1 MSAASGTNG
10 LELPLEGE
18 VPHVEKVHDRLLPL
32 MFVTAFLVL
41 PACSRDAPQ
50 AAMLMRG
57 ADSTMAPSTPGTQHA
72 AMYPANQA
80 TDPYATQS
88 APLNG
93 GGGNAQQAFRAQQA
107 GGAGEKVDFG
117 VPATPQLRSTQ
128 QLHGPTPTSI
138 PGGQVIGTQQLAQ
151 LLQGGQGR
159 LLLLDVYGGP
169 QHLPGA
175 VQAGPAAQG
184 GSFDDAVQQGFGQFL
199 QQATGGD
206 TSRMIVVYCGGV
218 QCWSSYNA
226 ALRGLKLG
234 YRNVAWYRGGIEAW
248 QQAGLPMASS
258 NPPRGQ
264 SVPQGPSPA
273 QMPSSGRM
281 QPPQPQPASDGPH
294 W

>member
-1 MSAASGTNG
+1 MSGVSGTNG
-10 LELPLEGE
+10 VELPLEGE
-18 VPHVEKVHDRLLPL
+18 VVHVVKAHGRFFPLVIVGTLLI
-32 MFVTAFLVL
+32 L
-41 PACSRDAPQ
+41 PACSRDASQ
-50 AAMLMRG
+50 AAMVMRG
-57 ADSTMAPSTPGTQHA
+57 ADSTTTASSPSAQHA
-72 AMYPANQA
+72 AMYPASQA
-80 TDPYATQS
+80 ADPYATRS
-88 APLNG
+88 AALNG
-93 GGGNAQQAFRAQQA
+93 GGDAQLAFRAQQA
-107 GGAGEKVDFG
+107 GGTGEAVDFG

-151 LLQGGQGR
+151 LLQGGQQR
-159 LLLLDVYGGP
+159 MLLLDVYGGP

-226 ALRGLKLG
+226 ALRALKLG